1 VAFWKLSVPKASTY
15 LLLEAARSTALQVT
29 PIIETIEH
37 SDSNEEQRALTAE
50 IGFHLGYSRH

>member
-1 VAFWKLSVPKASTY
+1 MPKASTY

-29 PIIETIEH
+29 PIIITLEH
-37 SDSNEEQRALTAE
+37 SDSNEEQRTLTAE